1 MILIAV
7 IAILLGLVVIFMILW
22 RTGRV
27 KPETKRRLTM
37 YLKRPVTMFQSSRK
51 VCSIGERERE
61 RERDRQTDRQ
71 RQTETDRQTDRQTH
85 RQTGGGERE
94 RKRG

>member
-7 IAILLGLVVIFMILW
+7 MAILLGLVVIFMILW

-51 VCSIGERERE
+51 VCTGSIERERE
-61 RERDRQTDRQ
+61 RGGVRDEVIHENIVT
-71 RQTETDRQTDRQTH
+71 
-85 RQTGGGERE
+85 
-94 RKRG
+94 